1 MRDSV
6 GWLPIHWLCRN
17 EYLDD
22 TTSLDILQFMLEID
36 HTLPREVGGGGYL
49 PIHRAAVDKSTAFCK
64 ILIDKYPESLT
75 VRTLIGRLPI
85 HFACDSGGRDNTADT
100 IQYMLELDSELINAE
115 DDGGYLP
122 IHFAAMGGS
131 TKLIELLLKFDSDA
145 ASKEVND
152 EGRWL
157 PLHFA
162 CSAYNTNLGSI
173 QVLYDAYPEAILA
186 RDRDGDTP
194 LDLAEGNQPAIEF
207 LQTQL
212 EYARQAQDMTAMTTV
227 DDDGWLPLH
236 RALKDDAPLGSIK
249 LLVRGN
255 PDALQVADRNGIYPV
270 HIACKFS
277 SAKVVK
283 YLVEL
288 VGDTLNNVDAKNNSP
303 LHYACRGG
311 NLCVIKYLLEANAPS
326 VSERNN
332 DNKLAIHLLFEYE
345 KNILDRES
353 MAYVETVY
361 QLLLANPEVMWDF
374 LPY

>member
-1 MRDSV
+1 MLLREADV
-6 GWLPIHWLCRN
+6 DGCLPIH
-17 EYLDD
+17 Y
-22 TTSLDILQFMLEID
+22 
-36 HTLPREVGGGGYL
+36 
-49 PIHRAAVDKSTAFCK
+49 AVTAKSTTFCK
-64 ILIDKYPESLT
+64 QLIDAYPESLWSRAG
-75 VRTLIGRLPI
+75 VGWLSI
-85 HFACDSGGRDNTADT
+85 HRACAHGEGDDTADI
-100 IQYMLELDSELINAE
+100 IQYMLEMEPELINDE
-115 DDGGYLP
+115 DSKGFLP
-122 IHFAAMGGS
+122 IHYAAMYGR
-131 TKLIELLLKFDSDA
+131 TKSIELLLKFDPNA
-145 ASKEVND
+145 ASNVIND
-152 EGRWL
+152 GSRLIGLWL

-162 CSAYNTNLGSI
+162 CRFSTNLSTI
-173 QVLYDAYPEAILA
+173 QVLYDAYPEAIFTSDSG
-186 RDRDGDTP
+186 RRTP
-194 LDLAEGNQPAIEF
+194 LDIARNQPRNQPAIDF

-212 EYARQAQDMTAMTTV
+212 LYARRAQDMTAMATV